1 MKDVILREEKSHVQ
15 ATKVRSALFVGF
27 KFTLIIFMLC
37 AVCLICFIIAKF
49 MSGDSETVMEPVKT
63 APPVVVIDAGHG
75 GMDSGAVGVDG
86 SLEKEINLDVAE
98 RIAAMCRLSGIECIM
113 TRTEDIMLVGEDVK
127 SHRKMH
133 DLKNR
138 LAVVSGI
145 TESGRDA
152 VLVSV
157 HMNKFT
163 SEKYSGL
170 QVWYS
175 ANNEKSSQLA
185 SFVQGYART
194 WLDTENTREVKRA
207 TSAIYILDRAKV
219 PAILIECGFLSN
231 EVECR
236 LLGTPEYKSKVAV
249 TVFSALCDYL
259 GN

>member
-1 MKDVILREEKSHVQ
+1 MKDAMLRKEECVEKSDKICGAV
-15 ATKVRSALFVGF
+15 FVGF
-27 KFTLIIFMLC
+27 KFALIVLVMC
-37 AVCLICFIIAKF
+37 AVCLIGFVVAKF
-49 MSGDSETVMEPVKT
+49 MSGESMAVTEPMETELPI
-63 APPVVVIDAGHG
+63 VVIDAGHG
-75 GMDSGAVGVDG
+75 GMDSGAVGIDG
-86 SLEKEINLDVAE
+86 SLEKDINLAVAE
-98 RIAAMCRLSGIECIM
+98 RISALCRLSGIECVM
-113 TRTEDIMLVGEDVK
+113 TRTEDIMLVGQDVK

-138 LAVVSGI
+138 LAVVNEI
-145 TESGRDA
+145 TESGREA
-152 VLVSV
+152 VLMSV

-175 ANNEKSSQLA
+175 GNNEKSSQLA

-194 WLDTENTREVKRA
+194 WLDTENTREIKRA

-231 EVECR
+231 AAECKR
-236 LLGTPEYKSKVAV
+236 LGTSEYQSRVAL

-259 GN
+259 EN